1 MTTPRD
7 HDGPSGR
14 PSGLPPHLDP
24 RGARRV
30 DALRVTRA
38 DRTSAGSVPPAA
50 EGAPQRVAPA
60 RRSRGQRV
68 GRVLSW
74 VALTMSIVVLGI
86 AGVGYALLQH
96 YDSNIQR
103 IPVFNDAMKGS
114 RGVAAPRNAQNIL
127 LVGSDSRAGA
137 NGVGT
142 GGLTVSG
149 QRSDTMILAHLYGT
163 SNDVE
168 LVSLPRDSYVEI
180 PAYTDPTTGRTRPLH
195 HDKIN
200 SSFAEG
206 GPPLLIATV
215 ENLTNIK
222 IDHYVQV
229 DFSGFKSMVDK
240 LGGVDVCLKKAAIE
254 ANSNINLSAGRHHID
269 GNVALS
275 FVRQRYGLARG
286 DLDRIG
292 RQQQLLG
299 SMVHKVL
306 SAGTLLDPF
315 KLNGF
320 LNVATSS
327 LKVDEKLS
335 AGNLRDLAL
344 RLRNFQSKSVLFTT
358 VPVAD
363 IGLNVPGVGSVVQID
378 QVAAARLFDALR
390 ADQAPNKPAPKAPLA
405 SANPLTV
412 PASAIRVQVFNG
424 SGVAGLGRRAF
435 ADLTSVGFATVGTPS
450 NRGTGAG
457 QTVITYGSSRADSAK
472 TLAAALPGSVL
483 RMDPTLSGTLE
494 VVIGSGYTTARPVVV
509 GPSTSA
515 TPGTTPTPVIRTASE
530 DPCSGA

>member
-7 HDGPSGR
+7 PDASR

-24 RGARRV
+24 RGPRRAEV
-30 DALRVTRA
+30 PRVTRA
-38 DRTSAGSVPPAA
+38 SRDSAGSAPDAA
-50 EGAPQRVAPA
+50 ALTPESGRSA
-60 RRSRGQRV
+60 RSRGKRL

-74 VALTMSIVVLGI
+74 VALSMSVVILGI

-103 IPVFNDAMKGS
+103 IPVFVNAVKGA
-114 RGVAAPRNAQNIL
+114 RGVAAPRNAQNVL

-137 NGVGT
+137 NGRGT
-142 GGLTVSG
+142 GGHTLTTG
-149 QRSDTMILAHLYGT
+149 QRSDTIILAHLFGT
-163 SNDVE
+163 SDDVE
-168 LVSLPRDSYVEI
+168 MVSLPRDSYVEI
-180 PAYTDPTTGRTRPLH
+180 PAYTDPKTGVSQPLH
-195 HDKIN
+195 RAKIN

-206 GPPLLIATV
+206 GPPLLIATI

-229 DFSGFKSMVDK
+229 DFVGFKSMVDK
-240 LGGVDVCLKKAAIE
+240 LGGVDVCLKTAAVE
-254 ANSNINLSAGRHHID
+254 RHSKINLSAGRHHID

-275 FVRQRYGLARG
+275 FVRQRYGLARS

-335 AGNLRDLAL
+335 AGDLRDLAL
-344 RLRNFQSKSVLFTT
+344 RLRNFQSKRVSFAT
-358 VPVAD
+358 VPVAN
-363 IGLNVPGVGSVVQID
+363 IGLRVPGAGLVVELD
-378 QVAAARLFDALR
+378 QVAASRLFDALR
-390 ADQAPNKPAPKAPLA
+390 SDQAPNKPAPKGTKAPV
-405 SANPLTV
+405 NPLTV
-412 PASAIRVQVFNG
+412 PASAVRVRVYNG

-435 ADLTSVGFATVGTPS
+435 NDLSGVGFATTGTPS
-450 NRGTGAG
+450 NRGAGAT
-457 QTVITYGSSRADSAK
+457 QTVVTYGPTRADSAK

-483 RMDPTLSGTLE
+483 RLDPTLSGTLE
-494 VVIGSGYTTARPVVV
+494 VVVGSGYKTAVKVVAGPATT
-509 GPSTSA
+509 
-515 TPGTTPTPVIRTASE
+515 TPGTTPTPAIRTAAE

>member
-1 MTTPRD
+1 VTTPRD
-7 HDGPSGR
+7 QDGPPGR
-14 PSGLPPHLDP
+14 PPGLPPHLDP

-30 DALRVTRA
+30 DVPRVTRE
-38 DRTSAGSVPPAA
+38 SAGSVPPAA
-50 EGAPQRVAPA
+50 GGGPQHVDPVH
-60 RRSRGQRV
+60 RSRGQRV

-74 VALTMSIVVLGI
+74 VALSMSIIVLGI

-103 IPVFNDAMKGS
+103 IPVFGDAMRGT

-137 NGVGT
+137 NGIGT
-142 GGLTVSG
+142 GGHTLTSG
-149 QRSDTMILAHLYGT
+149 QRSDTVILAHLYG
-163 SNDVE
+163 SSDNVQ
-168 LVSLPRDSYVEI
+168 LVSFPRDSYVEI
-180 PAYTDPTTGRTRPLH
+180 PAHVDSGTKALVPARKSKLNR
-195 HDKIN
+195 
-200 SSFAEG
+200 SFFEG
-206 GPPLLIATV
+206 GPPLLIATI

-240 LGGVDVCLKKAAIE
+240 LGGVDVCLKTAAVE
-254 ANSNINLSAGRHHID
+254 AHSRINLAAGRHHID

-299 SMVHKVL
+299 SLVHKVL

-320 LNVATSS
+320 LNIATSS

-335 AGNLRDLAL
+335 AGDLRDLAL
-344 RLRNFQSKSVLFTT
+344 RLRNFQSKSVLFATL
-358 VPVAD
+358 PIANL
-363 IGLNVPGVGSVVQID
+363 GLNVPGEGSVVELD
-378 QVAAARLFDALR
+378 PAKDAVLFAALR
-390 ADQAPNKPAPKAPLA
+390 ADQAPNKPAPKGPRA

-435 ADLTSVGFATVGTPS
+435 ADLASVGFATVGTPS

-483 RMDPTLSGTLE
+483 RVDPMLSGTLE
-494 VVIGSGYTTARPVVV
+494 VVVGSGYTTAQPVVV
-509 GPSTSA
+509 GPATSA
-515 TPGTTPTPVIRTASE
+515 TPGTTPTPVVRTASE